1 MLTDFGRTPQINKGA
16 GRDHFPGV
24 YSAVFA
30 GGGIRGGQVYGKS
43 NPIGF
48 EPAELACGPPD
59 LHATIFHALGIDP
72 DHMIYDAAARRQ
84 IILTWRA
91 APGEPIRRWLFQI
104 RVKGQWHS
112 QVLPAS
118 QLAGVVRAGT
128 GLPEYIALTA
138 IDRGGNASPPTVLGR
153 R

>member
-1 MLTDFGRTPQINKGA
+1 MLQRGI
-16 GRDHFPGV
+16 
-24 YSAVFA
+24 YS
-30 GGGIRGGQVYGKS
+30 Q
-43 NPIGF
+43 
-48 EPAELACGPPD
+48 PALPPASPWLD
-59 LHATIFHALGIDP
+59 NRPPKAPSVGSKWD
-72 DHMIYDAAARRQ
+72 AARRQ

-91 APGEPIRRWLFQI
+91 APDEPIRRWLFQI
-104 RVKGQWHS
+104 RVKGRWYS

-118 QLAGVVRAGT
+118 QVAGVVRAGT